1 MGEPSPFAIGER
13 IRQLRTQRSP
23 RMTQRELAE
32 RAGVSVDLVS
42 KLEQGAKQTASLPSL
57 KAIAAAL
64 DVDLA
69 ALLSDQ
75 PRPAATLPRPAAQ
88 ADPGIDPVEVAR
100 LAERTDVG
108 ASTLDTIDAIVDRL
122 ARDYSREPAGWLLP
136 KVNDRLAR
144 VVRLLDERT
153 RLDEHRRLLAAAGW
167 LETLRATL
175 AFDLHDLAAAEAS
188 RTVAH
193 RLGVQAEHPEI
204 VAWTL
209 ELRAWW
215 ALVAQRFREAIDF
228 ARAGQAAAPQ
238 RSSAMAQLA
247 VQEARTWARLGDRRE
262 TTAALRRAAVTL
274 AALPTPAHPEHHLV
288 FDGSK
293 LHFYAATCYAFL
305 GMPDPAEEHAREV
318 IYQCSDGRWRGR
330 LSSSHVDLALARVH
344 RGEVD
349 GAAEAGLRA
358 LTMFETPSPG
368 TLWRS
373 SDLHRALRPY
383 RDVAEVADWRERY
396 ALSRRAAQRALPP
409 PAG

>member
-1 MGEPSPFAIGER
+1 MAEPSPFAIGER

-23 RMTQRELAE
+23 RMTQLALAE

-57 KAIAAAL
+57 KAIATAL

-69 ALLSDQ
+69 ALLSDPSRPAAPP
-75 PRPAATLPRPAAQ
+75 PRPAAAV
-88 ADPGIDPVEVAR
+88 DPGIDPVEVAR

-108 ASTLDTIDAIVDRL
+108 AGTLDTIDAIVDRL

-144 VVRLLDERT
+144 VVRLLDERA
-153 RLDEHRRLLAAAGW
+153 RLDEHRRLLV
-167 LETLRATL
+167 
-175 AFDLHDLAAAEAS
+175 AAEAS

-373 SDLHRALRPY
+373 SDLHRALRPH

-396 ALSRRAAQRALPP
+396 ALSRRAAQRALPS

>member
-1 MGEPSPFAIGER
+1 MAEPSPFAIGER

-23 RMTQRELAE
+23 RMTQLALAE

-57 KAIAAAL
+57 KAIATAL

-69 ALLSDQ
+69 ALLSDPSRPAAPP
-75 PRPAATLPRPAAQ
+75 PRPAAAV
-88 ADPGIDPVEVAR
+88 DPGIDPVEVAR
-100 LAERTDVG
+100 LAE
-108 ASTLDTIDAIVDRL
+108 
-122 ARDYSREPAGWLLP
+122 
-136 KVNDRLAR
+136 
-144 VVRLLDERT
+144 
-153 RLDEHRRLLAAAGW
+153 HRRLLVAAGW

-373 SDLHRALRPY
+373 SDLHRALRPH

-396 ALSRRAAQRALPP
+396 VLARQT
-409 PAG
+409 

>member
-1 MGEPSPFAIGER
+1 MAEPSPFAIGER

-23 RMTQRELAE
+23 RMTQLALAE

-57 KAIAAAL
+57 KAIATAL

-69 ALLSDQ
+69 ALLSDPSRPAAPP
-75 PRPAATLPRPAAQ
+75 PRPAAAV
-88 ADPGIDPVEVAR
+88 DPGIDPVEVAR

-108 ASTLDTIDAIVDRL
+108 AGTLDTIDAIVDRL

-144 VVRLLDERT
+144 VVRLLDERA
-153 RLDEHRRLLAAAGW
+153 RLDEHRRLLVAAGW

-175 AFDLHDLAAAEAS
+175 AVDLHD
-188 RTVAH
+188 
-193 RLGVQAEHPEI
+193 
-204 VAWTL
+204 
-209 ELRAWW
+209 
-215 ALVAQRFREAIDF
+215 
-228 ARAGQAAAPQ
+228 
-238 RSSAMAQLA
+238 
-247 VQEARTWARLGDRRE
+247 
-262 TTAALRRAAVTL
+262 
-274 AALPTPAHPEHHLV
+274 LV

-373 SDLHRALRPY
+373 SDLHRALRPH

-396 ALSRRAAQRALPP
+396 ALSRRAAQRALPS

>member
-1 MGEPSPFAIGER
+1 MAEPSPFAIGER

-23 RMTQRELAE
+23 RMTQLALAE

-57 KAIAAAL
+57 KAIATAL

-69 ALLSDQ
+69 ALLSDPSRPAAPP
-75 PRPAATLPRPAAQ
+75 PRPAAAV
-88 ADPGIDPVEVAR
+88 DPWIDPVEVAR

-108 ASTLDTIDAIVDRL
+108 AGTLDTIDAIVDRL

-144 VVRLLDERT
+144 VVRLLDERA
-153 RLDEHRRLLAAAGW
+153 RLDEHRRLLVAAGW

-274 AALPTPAHPEHHLV
+274 AALPTPAHPEH
-288 FDGSK
+288 
-293 LHFYAATCYAFL
+293 
-305 GMPDPAEEHAREV
+305 AREV

-383 RDVAEVADWRERY
+383 RDVAEVRDWRERY
-396 ALSRRAAQRALPP
+396 VLARQT
-409 PAG
+409 